1 MDPQL
6 TKVDLPSDFLSTPF
20 GAALRPTID
29 AMYRRPVESQ
39 AHRPPTDSQ
48 LGTSLLQSV
57 SNRARVSAATS
68 TSHSSETSS
77 ITAPMHVITNS
88 ASFDSFLRS
97 HRVAVAFFTSRT
109 CPPCRMIEPVFERL
123 SEQKS
128 PQGVACAKIDIHVGL
143 GQSLAGQWN
152 IRATP
157 TFYFFLDGEK
167 VSFFSR
173 TNVILVVMSCRKLSS
188 RGRMQLS

>member
-1 MDPQL
+1 
-6 TKVDLPSDFLSTPF
+6 
-20 GAALRPTID
+20 
-29 AMYRRPVESQ
+29 MYRRPVESQ

-143 GQSLAGQWN
+143 GRSLAGQWN